1 MVVRKSKN
9 SGKLGSRA
17 NPKCGTASSDVISF
31 IIPYRPGNIM
41 KIFMAHI
48 LLYLKNEAPKM
59 RSMHIP
65 HSKGEPDHAEQK
77 TICRKP

>member
-1 MVVRKSKN
+1 MVVRKSNN

-17 NPKCGTASSDVISF
+17 NPKCGTASSDVISPK
-31 IIPYRPGNIM
+31 IPYHPGNIL

-48 LLYLKNEAPKM
+48 LLYLKHEALKM

-65 HSKGEPDHAEQK
+65 QSKGEPDHVEQK